1 MHDDKRWLRYPILP
15 RPPALPVFGPEMR
28 ALIGLDPSDFEKDAV
43 SEEHEPAP
51 AEAEAPSEHDAH
63 GDTLYEELAP
73 LPVSEVS
80 NVRTRRRAV
89 RTGT

>member
-1 MHDDKRWLRYPILP
+1 MHDDKRWLRHPILP

-43 SEEHEPAP
+43 SEEHETARTVV
-51 AEAEAPSEHDAH
+51 ESPSEQAAH
-63 GDTLYEELAP
+63 GDTLFEDLAP

-80 NVRTRRRAV
+80 NVRARRGAV